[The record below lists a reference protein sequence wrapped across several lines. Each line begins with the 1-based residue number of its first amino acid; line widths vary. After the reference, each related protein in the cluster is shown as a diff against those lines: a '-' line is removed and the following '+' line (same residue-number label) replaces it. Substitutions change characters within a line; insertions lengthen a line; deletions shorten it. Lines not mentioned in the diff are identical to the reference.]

1 MIESNQGQ
9 LTLFVYLT
17 SLYKKV
23 IYLSQNIKTKQ
34 EMYIA
39 ILIECTSAKV
49 CTYVRICIHACMCI
63 CIYVCVYE
71 NKTQI
76 HSYICDTLN
85 IMYGCTYLY

>member
-17 SLYKKV
+17 SLYKNV

-39 ILIECTSAKV
+39 ILIECKSMYICGYMHTWM
-49 CTYVRICIHACMCI
+49 YVYLYLCMCI
-63 CIYVCVYE
+63 R
-71 NKTQI
+71 K
-76 HSYICDTLN
+76 
-85 IMYGCTYLY
+85 